1 MTITRICISAVL
13 KAVIPLL
20 FAIAPAMANADTLA
34 DVAGRYKIDASS
46 RIGFAVAQIG
56 GGGIS
61 GDFKKFSGVFA
72 LNNNDISR
80 SSIEFTLFPESVN
93 TGQSRIENFLRSDAV
108 FDAQNFPT
116 VTFKSTHITQTSPNT
131 ATVDGILTA
140 RGKSS
145 PASFQASLA
154 THDRN
159 AIVFHVEGKVMRSR
173 YGMDVGTPIYSNV
186 VQFNMTIHGQR
197 G

>member
-1 MTITRICISAVL
+1 MKIARACVSAVL

-20 FAIAPAMANADTLA
+20 LAIAPALANADTLA

-46 RIGFAVAQIG
+46 RIGFVVEQIG

-61 GDFKKFSGVFA
+61 GDFKKFSGVFS
-72 LNNNDISR
+72 LNNGDISR

-93 TGQSRIENFLRSDAV
+93 TGQSRIESFLRSDAV

-116 VTFKSTHITQTSPNT
+116 VTFKSTHIIQTSPNT
-131 ATVDGILTA
+131 ATIDGILTA

-186 VQFNMTIHGQR
+186 VQFNMIIHGQR

>member
-1 MTITRICISAVL
+1 MKIARACISAVL

-20 FAIAPAMANADTLA
+20 FAIAPALANADTLA

-46 RIGFAVAQIG
+46 RIGFVVAQIG

-61 GDFKKFSGVFA
+61 GDFKKFSGVFS
-72 LNNNDISR
+72 LNNGDIGR

-108 FDAQNFPT
+108 FDSQNFPT
-116 VTFKSTHITQTSPNT
+116 VTFKSTHIAQTGPNT

-159 AIVFHVEGKVMRSR
+159 AIVFHVEGKIMRSR

-186 VQFNMTIHGQR
+186 VQFNMMIHGQR

>member
-1 MTITRICISAVL
+1 MKIARACISAVL

-20 FAIAPAMANADTLA
+20 LAIAPALANADTLA

-46 RIGFAVAQIG
+46 RIGFVVEQIG

-61 GDFKKFSGVFA
+61 GDFKKFSGVFS
-72 LNNNDISR
+72 LNNGDISR

-93 TGQSRIENFLRSDAV
+93 TGQSRIESFLRSDAV

-116 VTFKSTHITQTSPNT
+116 VTFKSTHIIQTSPNT
-131 ATVDGILTA
+131 ATIDGILTA

-186 VQFNMTIHGQR
+186 VQFNMIIHGQR

>member
-1 MTITRICISAVL
+1 M
-13 KAVIPLL
+13 
-20 FAIAPAMANADTLA
+20 
-34 DVAGRYKIDASS
+34 
-46 RIGFAVAQIG
+46 
-56 GGGIS
+56 
-61 GDFKKFSGVFA
+61 
-72 LNNNDISR
+72 
-80 SSIEFTLFPESVN
+80 
-93 TGQSRIENFLRSDAV
+93 

-116 VTFKSTHITQTSPNT
+116 VTFKSTHITQTSANT
-131 ATVDGILTA
+131 ATIDGILTA